1 MKDLLKAI
9 VLLIICVFI
18 ISCKKTVTAQ
28 KGAFASA
35 EFPPFLAGT
44 WAAEEGM
51 WQMTFK
57 PDGSLES
64 IKFYF
69 VSAPIDTAKGAA
81 DETGENG
88 FDSTWKLGDNRVKYN
103 PDTMRLEVEVK
114 ISYFKVVRPMG
125 TFEGNMVHTFKGI
138 VSEDHKTWDVNWVNV
153 TEINDFPEKSTD
165 ELSLVFKHIDSQQ

>member
-1 MKDLLKAI
+1 MHAISISLYINIGKVKFMKDLLKAI
-9 VLLIICVFI
+9 VLFIICVFI
-18 ISCKKTVTAQ
+18 ISCKKTVTSQ
-28 KGAFASA
+28 KGAGASA

-81 DETGENG
+81 DRRERMVSIQHGSSET
-88 FDSTWKLGDNRVKYN
+88 
-103 PDTMRLEVEVK
+103 
-114 ISYFKVVRPMG
+114 
-125 TFEGNMVHTFKGI
+125 
-138 VSEDHKTWDVNWVNV
+138 
-153 TEINDFPEKSTD
+153 TE
-165 ELSLVFKHIDSQQ
+165 